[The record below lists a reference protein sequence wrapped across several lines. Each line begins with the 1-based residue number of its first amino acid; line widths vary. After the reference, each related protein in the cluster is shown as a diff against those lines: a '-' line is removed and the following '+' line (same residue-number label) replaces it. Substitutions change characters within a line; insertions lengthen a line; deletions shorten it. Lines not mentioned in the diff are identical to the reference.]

1 MAHVSLES
9 RRATIEDLGEL
20 ESLWVEA
27 GLPALELGKFLTEF
41 HVVTDPEGHI
51 LHAIGLLVEGD
62 QALLHSE
69 ALSASGLLTV
79 DPDACRAALWKRLR
93 ILSRN
98 QGISR
103 IWTREDAEYWR
114 ISGYQS
120 VPESQFPQEVPSFVQ
135 REEGWWSYQSPD
147 PIQSDLQVKRE
158 MALWQTQREQEKQ
171 NFQQR
176 VKAFRAVALGLIVVL
191 IVLSVAFVV
200 KLAQVRPDAFQRLLR
215 LFR

>member
-1 MAHVSLES
+1 MATVSLES

-41 HVVTDPEGHI
+41 HVVTDPEGRI

-69 ALSASGLLTV
+69 ALSASGLLNV

-120 VPESQFPQEVPSFVQ
+120 VPESQFPPELPSFVQ

-147 PIQSDLQVKRE
+147 PTQSDLQVKRE
-158 MALWQTQREQEKQ
+158 MALWQTQRDQEKLA
-171 NFQQR
+171 FQQR
-176 VKAFRAVALGLIVVL
+176 VKAFRAVALGLVALVI
-191 IVLSVAFVV
+191 ILSVAFL
-200 KLAQVRPDAFQRLLR
+200 LAVAKVRPNAFQRL
-215 LFR
+215 FR